1 MEPCVKN
8 VALCLTMRVGMS
20 AIAITGDLAELA

>member
-8 VALCLTMRVGMS
+8 VALSLTMRIGMS

>member
-8 VALCLTMRVGMS
+8 VALSLTMRIGMS
-20 AIAITGDLAELA
+20 AIAITGDLAELV